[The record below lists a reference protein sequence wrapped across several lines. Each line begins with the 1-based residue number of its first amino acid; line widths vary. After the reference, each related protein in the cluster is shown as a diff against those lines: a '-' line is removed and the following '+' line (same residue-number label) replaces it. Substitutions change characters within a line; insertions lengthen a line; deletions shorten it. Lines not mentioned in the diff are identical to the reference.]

1 MNPEDRRLTAYL
13 VDELT
18 PEEREAVEAAL
29 LRDRELAFEAREMDQ
44 LVADLRCQLQAE
56 EAPPLT
62 EAQHAVI
69 LAEFSPAL
77 VTAGPGDGW
86 YRGWALAA
94 AACVV
99 LGLSSTFFFQARQ
112 VEDLQ
117 ADGVVK
123 ESQERHFSI
132 RYIEENSELAA
143 RSEGPADLPETDA
156 KAIAGST
163 SVPAGKTPRHATSV
177 EPELRLAVPLSLPDP
192 LAHRFDLSAPL
203 AVTREEQSLQ
213 VDPSTVP
220 FQGQMPEK
228 PGQKEKMK
236 VRIGGPRT
244 SNAGAPTPS
253 PEPQPNSGR

>member
-1 MNPEDRRLTAYL
+1 MNAEDRQLTAYL

-62 EAQHAVI
+62 EAQHAAV
-69 LAEFSPAL
+69 LAEFSPAR
-77 VTAGPGDGW
+77 VTAGPVHW
-86 YRGWALAA
+86 WHRGWALAA
-94 AACVV
+94 AACLV
-99 LGLSSTFFFQARQ
+99 LGLSSMFFFQARY

-123 ESQERHFSI
+123 KSQERPFSI
-132 RYIEENSELAA
+132 RYIEENAELAA
-143 RSEGPADLPETDA
+143 RGEGPVELPETDA

-163 SVPAGKTPRHATSV
+163 SAPARKAPRHATSG
-177 EPELRLAVPLSLPDP
+177 ESELRLTVPLSLPDP
-192 LAHRFDLSAPL
+192 LAHRPDLSAPL
-203 AVTREEQSLQ
+203 AVTREEQSQQ

-244 SNAGAPTPS
+244 SNSGAPTPS
-253 PEPQPNSGR
+253 PETQPNSGR